1 MKILYVTDFQTTSLE
16 SGGFIS
22 DYLNDLTFHG
32 LKQLYG
38 KDVTALIPPI
48 HLYKES
54 QGGVYNHMFQTNNME
69 DHFWGGMTSFYLL
82 DKDYDPKVLDGT
94 IEERKEWFDSLRDR
108 IASKEFDLIIWGNAR
123 RCLHMFRDAKAV
135 YPKEQLILLD
145 GNDDTQLL
153 DLADQ
158 GYLYFKRELS
168 DYSNLPSNIKPITFS
183 YPEEKIG
190 RRNKNKT
197 QKRGT
202 VIPGDESTYIFRGT
216 GFSLDMEKRYY
227 KDYNKSYFGLTEKK
241 AGWDCMRHYEIM
253 GNYCLPYFPDLAFC
267 PKNALYN
274 YPKEL
279 ILEGNK
285 LMHSFN
291 ETKYYNLL
299 EKIFKYFK
307 KHLTTKAV
315 AKELINRI

>member
-1 MKILYVTDFQTTSLE
+1 MKILYVTDFQTISLQT
-16 SGGFIS
+16 GGYIS

-48 HLYKES
+48 HLYKEN
-54 QGGVYNHMFQTNNME
+54 QGGVYNHMFQTDDVE
-69 DHFWGGMTSFYLL
+69 RHFWGGMTSFYLL
-82 DKDYDPKVLDGT
+82 NKDYDPIVLEGT
-94 IEERKEWFDSLRDR
+94 IEERKEWFDSIRDR
-108 IASKEFDLIIWGNAR
+108 IVSKEFDLIIWGSAR
-123 RCLHMFRDAKAV
+123 RCLHLFKDAKKI

-158 GYLYFKRELS
+158 GYPYFKRELS

-190 RRNKNKT
+190 RRTKNKT

-202 VIPGDESTYIFRGT
+202 VIPGDEKTYIFRGD
-216 GFSLDMEKRYY
+216 GYSFDLEKKYY

-253 GNYCLPYFPDLAFC
+253 GNY
-267 PKNALYN
+267 
-274 YPKEL
+274 
-279 ILEGNK
+279 
-285 LMHSFN
+285 
-291 ETKYYNLL
+291 
-299 EKIFKYFK
+299 
-307 KHLTTKAV
+307 
-315 AKELINRI
+315 

>member
-1 MKILYVTDFQTTSLE
+1 MENLIDLGNYPRNDVDLIAREFIRQVYLEVMGDYATEADKKDDDRDETVLQRIEELLKSLE
-16 SGGFIS
+16 RVI
-22 DYLNDLTFHG
+22 
-32 LKQLYG
+32 
-38 KDVTALIPPI
+38 
-48 HLYKES
+48 
-54 QGGVYNHMFQTNNME
+54 
-69 DHFWGGMTSFYLL
+69 
-82 DKDYDPKVLDGT
+82 
-94 IEERKEWFDSLRDR
+94 
-108 IASKEFDLIIWGNAR
+108 
-123 RCLHMFRDAKAV
+123 
-135 YPKEQLILLD
+135 ILLD

-299 EKIFKYFK
+299 EEMFKYFK